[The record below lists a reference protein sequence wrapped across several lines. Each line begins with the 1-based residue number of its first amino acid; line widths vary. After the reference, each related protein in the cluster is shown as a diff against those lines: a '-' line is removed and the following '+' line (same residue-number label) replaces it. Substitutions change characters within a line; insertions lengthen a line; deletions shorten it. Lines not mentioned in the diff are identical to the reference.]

1 MSPDH
6 ERLRTALG
14 PFLLG
19 ALDQAEATEVD
30 VHLATCADCRA
41 ELDELQPAAALLAE
55 ARDLAPHAVAGAE
68 AAPPT
73 LGVRVLAAVES
84 ERARSG
90 PADPADQ
97 ASWHRRRRPL
107 AVAAAGG
114 AVAASLVLTG
124 GWLAL
129 RPDPAP
135 PVPFE
140 AVPVVVLGPGERT
153 DVEATAGLIPHT
165 WGVEVRLTGS
175 GFQVGESY
183 RVAVLGEDGRTYPAG
198 EFVGTGAA
206 GMVCNLNS
214 SVLRDDAAGFVVR
227 DAEDRVVLR
236 SSFTDPA

>member
-14 PFLLG
+14 PYLLD
-19 ALDQAEATEVD
+19 ALDQAETTEID
-30 VHLATCADCRA
+30 VHLATCAECRD

-55 ARDLAPHAVAGAE
+55 ARDLAPAGAGAAGE
-68 AAPPT
+68 EAPPT

-84 ERARSG
+84 ERARTG
-90 PADPADQ
+90 ATGAGT
-97 ASWHRRRRPL
+97 RRRPL
-107 AVAAAGG
+107 LVAAAGG

-129 RPDPAP
+129 RPEPAP

-153 DVEATAGLIPHT
+153 DVEATAGVIPHT

-175 GFQVGESY
+175 GFEVGESY
-183 RVAVLGEDGRTYPAG
+183 RVAVLGEDGRAYPAG
-198 EFVGTGAA
+198 EFVGTGEA

-227 DAEDRVVLR
+227 DAADRVVLR

>member
-1 MSPDH
+1 VSPDH

-14 PFLLG
+14 PYLLG
-19 ALDQAEATEVD
+19 ALDQAETTELD

-41 ELDELQPAAALLAE
+41 ELDELRPAAALLAE
-55 ARDLAPHAVAGAE
+55 ARDLAPSGADPRAE
-68 AAPPT
+68 EVPPT

-90 PADPADQ
+90 ATGDAAPR
-97 ASWHRRRRPL
+97 SRRPL
-107 AVAAAGG
+107 LVAAAGG

-129 RPDPAP
+129 RPEPDP

-153 DVEATAGLIPHT
+153 DVEATAGVIPHT

-175 GFQVGESY
+175 GFATGESY
-183 RVAVLGEDGRTYPAG
+183 QVAVLGEDGRSYPAG

-227 DAEDRVVLR
+227 DAADRVVLR

>member
-14 PFLLG
+14 PYLLG
-19 ALDQAEATEVD
+19 ALDRAETAEVD
-30 VHLATCADCRA
+30 VHLATCAECRD

-55 ARDLAPHAVAGAE
+55 ARDLAPAGAG
-68 AAPPT
+68 AAAGAGEEVPPT
-73 LGVRVLAAVES
+73 LGVRVLAAVET
-84 ERARSG
+84 ERGRTGGRSTG
-90 PADPADQ
+90 P
-97 ASWHRRRRPL
+97 RRRPL
-107 AVAAAGG
+107 VVAALGG

-153 DVEATAGLIPHT
+153 DVEATAGVIPHT

-175 GFQVGESY
+175 GFAAGESY
-183 RVAVLGEDGRTYPAG
+183 RVAVLGEDGRAYPAG

-227 DAEDRVVLR
+227 DAADRVVLR